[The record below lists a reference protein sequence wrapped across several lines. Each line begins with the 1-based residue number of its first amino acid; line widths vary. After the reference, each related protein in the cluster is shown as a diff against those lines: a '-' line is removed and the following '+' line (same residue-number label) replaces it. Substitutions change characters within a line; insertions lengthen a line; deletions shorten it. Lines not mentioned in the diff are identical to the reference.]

1 MKKIFLL
8 SLFLLCSYTS
18 YADNT
23 TWEKECIGYYKL
35 DLPDNL
41 ELGRYPAERIYVE
54 DIAGMKAIFGEYHRL
69 RSQGRNI
76 ENPFSGFYYE
86 NYRVMISDNNF
97 VDLESYKNKAIEL
110 LSEYNNTYYVKD
122 YSADV
127 FFLSYKDSHSLYIRK
142 NHRLYQFMKGGGR
155 IDPLLGMNRNNLN
168 FNKESDVISLL
179 GRFQSRGFYDIPS
192 GQGFCLPYG
201 FIANDSG
208 SEDRS
213 MAVTYRMKNHPDV
226 MILFQDASYQLP
238 NIVPRDSDLNP
249 IKNYDAKD
257 YAKWLWN
264 HIYMLY
270 PEQKRKLLSPGWFS
284 VTMDG
289 RKGSGSFLEVTRK
302 DGNKDYGYL
311 AFVRADPK
319 NSTKEPDLQVFV
331 TSRSDLAE
339 GHPQIS
345 PDELK
350 ALAEHIVSSVEHR

>member
-1 MKKIFLL
+1 MKRGYLL
-8 SLFLLCSYTS
+8 LLFFYSCFSC
-18 YADNT
+18 ANNM
-23 TWEKECIGYYKL
+23 TWRSECIGYYQL
-35 DLPDNL
+35 QLPDNL
-41 ELGRYPAERIYVE
+41 EVGLYPAERI
-54 DIAGMKAIFGEYHRL
+54 ITKNSPSGSIFGTFHQYGYLGKNVEGDYA
-69 RSQGRNI
+69 
-76 ENPFSGFYYE
+76 GFYYGKYKVIISRD
-86 NYRVMISDNNF
+86 NFMDLNGYQKRVEKLLSDNYHKYNII
-97 VDLESYKNKAIEL
+97 SYYPD
-110 LSEYNNTYYVKD
+110 S
-122 YSADV
+122 
-127 FFLSYKDSHSLYIRK
+127 FFLSYEK
-142 NHRLYQFMKGGGR
+142 NHSFFLKKENRLYQFMRVYYKIILPGA
-155 IDPLLGMNRNNLN
+155 
-168 FNKESDVISLL
+168 KEYFGTEPDALSFLAH
-179 GRFQSRGFYDIPS
+179 FQTRKLYEIPS

-208 SEDRS
+208 NEERS
-213 MAVTYRMKNHPDV
+213 MAVMYRMNNHPDV
-226 MILFQDASYQLP
+226 MILFQDASYQSPGMIPL
-238 NIVPRDSDLNP
+238 DSNFERM
-249 IKNYDAKD
+249 KNYDAKD

-331 TSRSDLAE
+331 TSRSDLTE

-350 ALAEHIVSSVEHR
+350 ALAEHIVSSVKHR

>member
-1 MKKIFLL
+1 MKNIFLL
-8 SLFLLCSYTS
+8 LLLLYSYVS
-18 YADNT
+18 HADNII
-23 TWEKECIGYYKL
+23 WKNECVGYYQL
-35 DLPDNL
+35 QLPDGL
-41 ELGRYPAERIYVE
+41 EVGLYPAERINTRE
-54 DIAGMKAIFGEYHRL
+54 STISAIFGNFHEYGY
-69 RSQGRNI
+69 QGRNV
-76 ENPFSGFYYE
+76 EGDYSGFYYGKYRILVSRNDITDLNAYQKNVEKLLLE
-86 NYRVMISDNNF
+86 NY
-97 VDLESYKNKAIEL
+97 YKYSIKN
-110 LSEYNNTYYVKD
+110 YNPD
-122 YSADV
+122 A
-127 FFLSYKDSHSLYIRK
+127 FFLSYDESYSLYLK
-142 NHRLYQFMKGGGR
+142 KDNRLYQAMIGFDDVNLPTAKEYLNTESGR
-155 IDPLLGMNRNNLN
+155 LSFL
-168 FNKESDVISLL
+168 SH
-179 GRFQSRGFYDIPS
+179 FQTRDLYEIPS

-208 SEDRS
+208 NEERD
-213 MAVTYRMKNHPDV
+213 MAVTYRMNNHPDV

-238 NIVPRDSDLNP
+238 NIVPLDSDLNP

-319 NSTKEPDLQVFV
+319 NSTKEPDLQVFI

-350 ALAEHIVSSVEHR
+350 ALAEHIVSSVKHR